1 MGIPNLSDVIQNQ
14 IDNTIR
20 QLPVNQ
26 QCRIIKTYEDNFAD
40 IQITDTND
48 VLKYVEVIG
57 ENKTGVNGL
66 LVFVN
71 GELNNPVVITGG
83 VIGEGG
89 DIDLKDYIKKSDLI
103 NKTKYDID
111 LNLNFGASGMDD
123 IITIDMDIVD
133 HIVNKQIIVGGKN
146 NGN

>member
-89 DIDLKDYIKKSDLI
+89 DVDLKEYVKKKDVDLLF
-103 NKTKYDID
+103 D
-111 LNLNFGASGMDD
+111 LEDNGT
-123 IITIDMDIVD
+123 ITIGID
-133 HIVNKQIIVGGKN
+133 VGDGF
-146 NGN
+146 

>member
-1 MGIPNLSDVIQNQ
+1 MGSPNLSDVIQNQ

-26 QCRIIKTYEDNFAD
+26 QCTIIKTYENNFAD

-57 ENKTGVNGL
+57 ENETGVNGL

-83 VIGEGG
+83 VSGEGG
-89 DIDLKDYIKKSDLI
+89 DVDLKKYVKKKDVDL
-103 NKTKYDID
+103 KF
-111 LNLNFGASGMDD
+111 NLESNGY
-123 IITIDMDIVD
+123 ITIGLD
-133 HIVNKQIIVGGKN
+133 VGDGY
-146 NGN
+146 